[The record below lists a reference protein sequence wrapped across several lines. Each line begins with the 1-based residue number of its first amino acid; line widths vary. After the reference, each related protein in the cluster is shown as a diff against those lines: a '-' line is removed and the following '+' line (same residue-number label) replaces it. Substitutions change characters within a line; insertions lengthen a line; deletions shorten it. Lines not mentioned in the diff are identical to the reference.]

1 MRLRPEPWGRMREVQ
16 FGILGPLQVRTSSG
30 EDVAVGG
37 PRPRALLTMLLLQ
50 AGRVVSVDALVDGQY
65 GEDLPADAA
74 NAVQAQVSRLRR
86 ALPPGTIEFAGG
98 GYRVVAEPDDVDALR
113 FTRLAATGRHLVRNV
128 RAADAAAVLREALAM
143 WRGPA
148 LPDLPPGP
156 ETTRLDGL
164 RLDAQEDL
172 AEAELALPGGT
183 TVATL
188 EALAAEHPLREH
200 LRGLLMRALHAA
212 GRPAEA
218 LEEYEKVRRLLRAE
232 LGADPSPELAD
243 VHTAILRAEHPAPPR
258 RRTAPAQLTSFVG
271 RAAEL
276 DRLAA
281 LDATRLVTILGP
293 GGMGK
298 TRLAAEYVA
307 GDGCWV
313 ELAPLGPS
321 ADRDAVATAVLAA
334 LGARDS
340 PTGPTS
346 PLDRLVVVLGEQ
358 QDVLLVLD
366 NCEQVVGA
374 AAAVVRDVLAACPGV
389 RVVAT
394 SREPLAI
401 TGETLLP
408 LAPLP
413 DAVRLFAERA
423 AAVRP
428 GFVVESTNAATVETI
443 CADLDGLP
451 LAIELA
457 AARLRQFGV
466 DTLARRLSEHDR
478 FRVLS
483 RGDPTAD
490 ARHRTLEAVV
500 AWSWDLLGDEEQ
512 TLARRF
518 AIFAGGAPAEAVEP
532 VCGVP
537 EDVLDDLVDR
547 SLVET
552 DGERY
557 RMLETVRLFC
567 LARLDEAGEH
577 EATAAAHARYHLGLA
592 READPELRRAEQLQW
607 LARLEAEDGNLTAAL
622 GWSARHDR
630 PTAFALVAALAAYWW
645 LSGRHSRPGPVAASL
660 LREGEPPDGM
670 EEEYAAVVAHA
681 VPRAAPEHWERGEA
695 IMRTHGRA
703 LRHPFG
709 AALWGMA
716 AGPPADEPDPRL
728 IGTDPWSIALDRLS
742 SALLDLLHGRPS
754 DTRLVAARD
763 AFGELGERWG
773 GAQALDWLALT
784 ASRRGEWARAHE
796 LWSEA
801 LRLQDE
807 LGALDECAEV
817 LCHRAMGLLRRGDVD
832 AAAADV
838 AHARDLW
845 TAAGRSPLPA
855 EEHLAE
861 AEIAMARGDDTAA
874 RAALAG
880 AGEGAAALTARG
892 RVAEDPEEARRFH
905 TEAMKAAPP
914 LASARADALEGLAS
928 TVAPERAAFLLGVAV
943 ALRGTTVAGDPHVA
957 RVAARARD
965 ALGPDAFSAAW
976 SRGAA
981 LPRAE
986 ALTTL

>member
-1 MRLRPEPWGRMREVQ
+1 MQ

-30 EDVAVGG
+30 EVVAVGG

-65 GEDLPADAA
+65 DDDLPAGAA

-86 ALPPGTIEFAGG
+86 ALPPETVEFTGG
-98 GYRVVAEPDDVDALR
+98 GYRINAEPDDVDALR
-113 FTRLAATGRHLVRNV
+113 FTRLAATGRRLVRDG
-128 RAADAAAVLREALAM
+128 RAADAAAVLREALAL

-156 ETTRLDGL
+156 DTTRLDGL
-164 RLDAQEDL
+164 RLDAREDL
-172 AEAELALPGGT
+172 AEAELALPDGT
-183 TVATL
+183 SVATL
-188 EALAAEHPLREH
+188 EALASEHPLRER

-218 LEEYEKVRRLLRAE
+218 LEEYEKVRKLLRAE
-232 LGADPSPELAD
+232 LGADPSPELAE

-271 RAAEL
+271 RTAEL
-276 DRLAA
+276 ARLAA
-281 LDATRLVTILGP
+281 LDGTRLVTILGP

-298 TRLAAEYVA
+298 TRLAAEFAA

-321 ADRDAVATAVLAA
+321 ADRDAVATAVVAA
-334 LGARDS
+334 LGVRDS
-340 PTGPTS
+340 PTDSTS
-346 PLDRLVVVLGEQ
+346 PLGRLVAALGGR
-358 QDVLLVLD
+358 QDVLLVFD

-374 AAAVVRDVLAACPGV
+374 AAAVAREVLAACPGV
-389 RVVAT
+389 RIVAT
-394 SREPLAI
+394 SREPLGL

-408 LAPLP
+408 LTPLP

-423 AAVRP
+423 AAVQP
-428 GFVVESTNAATVETI
+428 GFVVDPTNAAAVEAI

-547 SLVET
+547 SLVGT

-567 LARLDEAGEH
+567 LARLDEAGESD
-577 EATAAAHARYHLGLA
+577 ATAAAHAEYHLRLA
-592 READPELRRAEQLQW
+592 READPELRRADQLQW
-607 LARLEAEDGNLTAAL
+607 LAQLTAEDANLTAAL
-622 GWSARHDR
+622 RWSAEHDR
-630 PTAFALVAALAAYWW
+630 RTAFALVAALAAYWW
-645 LSGRHSRPGPVAASL
+645 LSGRHARPGPTAAAL
-660 LREGEPPDGM
+660 LRDGDPPAGM
-670 EEEYAAVVAHA
+670 DEEYAAVVAHA
-681 VPRAAPEHWERGEA
+681 VPRAAPEHWARGEA
-695 IMRTHGRA
+695 IMRTHGRE

-716 AGPPADEPDPRL
+716 AGPPADDPNPRL
-728 IGTDPWSIALDRLS
+728 IGTDPWSRALDQLS
-742 SALLDLLHGRPS
+742 GGLLDLLDGRTA
-754 DTRLVAARD
+754 DGTLLAARD
-763 AFGELGERWG
+763 AFAELGERWG
-773 GAQALDWLALT
+773 WAQALDWLALI

-817 LCHRAMGLLRRGDVD
+817 LCHRAMGLLRRGDLD

-838 AHARDLW
+838 AHARELW
-845 TAAGRSPLPA
+845 TAAGRSPLP
-855 EEHLAE
+855 EEAYLAE
-861 AEIAMARGDDTAA
+861 AEIAIARGDLLAA
-874 RAALAG
+874 RAALTN

-892 RVAEDPEEARRFH
+892 RVADDPEGARRLH
-905 TEAMKAAPP
+905 TAALDAVPP
-914 LASARADALEGLAS
+914 LAAERADALEGLAS
-928 TVAPERAAFLLGVAV
+928 TVDDPERAAFLLGVAV
-943 ALRGTTVAGDPHVA
+943 ALRGTAVVGDPHVA

-986 ALTTL
+986 ALRTL

>member
-1 MRLRPEPWGRMREVQ
+1 MQ
-16 FGILGPLQVRTSSG
+16 YGILGPLQVRTSSG

-65 GEDLPADAA
+65 GDDLPAGAA

-86 ALPPGTIEFAGG
+86 ALPPGTIEFTGG
-98 GYRVVAEPDDVDALR
+98 GYRVAADPDDVDALR
-113 FTRLAATGRHLVRNV
+113 FARLAADGR
-128 RAADAAAVLREALAM
+128 RALAEGRASDAAALQRESLGL

-148 LPDLPPGP
+148 LPDLAPGP
-156 ETTRLDGL
+156 ATTRLDGL

-172 AEAELALPGGT
+172 AEAELALPDGT
-183 TVATL
+183 SVATL
-188 EALAAEHPLREH
+188 EALAAEHPLRER

-212 GRPAEA
+212 GRPAQA
-218 LEEYEKVRRLLRAE
+218 LEEYEKVRKLLRAE
-232 LGADPSPELAD
+232 LGTDPSPELAE

-258 RRTAPAQLTSFVG
+258 PRTAPAQLTSFVG

-281 LDATRLVTILGP
+281 LATSRLVTILGP

-298 TRLAAEYVA
+298 TRLAAEYAA
-307 GDGCWV
+307 GVGCWV
-313 ELAPLGPS
+313 ELTPLGPT
-321 ADRDAVATAVLAA
+321 ADRDAVATTVLAA
-334 LGARDS
+334 LGVRDS
-340 PTGPTS
+340 PTGVTT
-346 PLDRLVVVLGEQ
+346 PLDRLVAALGEQ
-358 QDVLLVLD
+358 QHLLLVVD
-366 NCEQVVGA
+366 NCEQVVAA
-374 AAAVVRDVLAACPGV
+374 AAAVAREVLAACPGV
-389 RVVAT
+389 RIVAT
-394 SREPLAI
+394 SREPLGL

-413 DAVRLFAERA
+413 DAVRLFADRA

-428 GFVVESTNAATVETI
+428 GFVVDSTNAATVETI
-443 CADLDGLP
+443 CAALDGLP

-500 AWSWDLLGDEEQ
+500 AWSWDLLNDEEQ

-518 AIFAGGAPAEAVEP
+518 AIFAGGAPAEAVEA

-567 LARLDEAGEH
+567 LARLDDAAERD
-577 EATAAAHARYHLGLA
+577 ATAAAHARHHLALA
-592 READPELRRAEQLQW
+592 READPQLRRADQLRW
-607 LARLEAEDGNLTAAL
+607 LARLSAEDANLTAAL
-622 GWSARHDR
+622 RWSADHDR

-645 LSGRHSRPGPVAASL
+645 LSGRHSRPGPVAAAL
-660 LREGEPPDGM
+660 LRAGDPPDGM
-670 EEEYAAVVAHA
+670 DEEYASVVAHA
-681 VPRAAPEHWERGEA
+681 VPRAAPEHWARGEA
-695 IMRTHGRA
+695 IMRTRGRE

-716 AGPPADEPDPRL
+716 AGPPAAGPNPRL
-728 IGTDPWSIALDRLS
+728 IGTDPWSVALDRLS
-742 SALLDLLHGRPS
+742 SALLDLLDGRPA
-754 DTRLVAARD
+754 DAGLAAARD
-763 AFGELGERWG
+763 AFDELGERWG
-773 GAQALDWLALT
+773 GAQALDWLALV
-784 ASRRGEWARAHE
+784 ASRRGEWARAQE

-801 LRLQDE
+801 LRLQEE

-817 LCHRAMGLLRRGDVD
+817 LCHRATGLLRRGDVD

-838 AHARDLW
+838 AHARELW
-845 TAAGRSPLPA
+845 TSAGRSPLPQEA
-855 EEHLAE
+855 KLVE
-861 AEIAMARGDDTAA
+861 AEIAMARGDLPAA
-874 RAALAG
+874 RAVLAA

-892 RVAEDPEEARRFH
+892 RAAEDPEEARRLH
-905 TEAMKAAPP
+905 RDALDAAPP
-914 LASARADALEGLAS
+914 LAAARADALEGVAS
-928 TVAPERAAFLLGVAV
+928 TVGPERAAFLLGVAV
-943 ALRGTTVAGDPHVA
+943 ALRGTAVAGDPHVA

-965 ALGPDAFSAAW
+965 AVGPDAFSAAW

-981 LPRAE
+981 LPREE
-986 ALTTL
+986 ALRVSSADCR